1 MKYDQEIDTIGLKC
15 PLPVLRARKRLKAMK
30 QGELLSILADD
41 PASQID
47 FPHFCSEQNLKLVVA
62 EERDAEIFHYVIEA
76 G

>member
-1 MKYDQEIDTIGLKC
+1 MTYDQEIDTTGLKC

-30 QGELLSILADD
+30 QGELLSVLADD

-47 FPHFCSEQNLKLVVA
+47 FPHFCNEQNLKLVVS
-62 EERDAEIFHYVIEA
+62 EETEADVFHYVIEA